1 MIFVSL
7 ANTNTTPNFDKEYKV
22 YTSTSNDQEFSH
34 YDFAM
39 YNKFKSHWKNGVKM
53 FADYGQQHLACNSSI
68 VCAGVDNF
76 DFTELIDKLEKSPN
90 NTIVF
95 HEGREVATDVE
106 FPIMEGRPVGYPTF
120 FACRY
125 STFMHYVSL
134 WKWIESHHNQP
145 ELLKD
150 DAASNSLC
158 RTVCLRNLQYTILHY
173 ND

>member
-7 ANTNTTPNFDKEYKV
+7 ANTNTTPNFDNAYKV
-22 YTSTSNDQEFSH
+22 YTSTSTDQEFSH

-76 DFTELIDKLEKSPN
+76 DFTELIHKLENSPN

-95 HEGREVATDVE
+95 HEGKEYATDNKYTLRS
-106 FPIMEGRPVGYPTF
+106 GRPVGYPRF

-125 STFMHYVSL
+125 STFMHYVSI
-134 WKWIESHHNQP
+134 WKWIDSHKNQP
-145 ELLKD
+145 NLLNVD
-150 DAASNSLC
+150 SMSDSLF
-158 RTVCLRNLQYTILHY
+158 RNVCLKNLQYTILHF
-173 ND
+173 NE